1 MNDNLDL
8 AQKVEDVYAF
18 LERFKNLGFIINIG
32 GGVAQVTGLYNAKAG
47 EMVKLGA
54 KKITGLVVN
63 LETNSVLVIIFGNDR
78 DLAEGE

>member
-1 MNDNLDL
+1 
-8 AQKVEDVYAF
+8 
-18 LERFKNLGFIINIG
+18 
-32 GGVAQVTGLYNAKAG
+32 
-47 EMVKLGA
+47 MVKLGA